1 MDLQLEGK
9 VAIVTGAS
17 KGIGFCTALQLA
29 KEGAHVVICARGE
42 KHLEVA
48 AASIKQ
54 QTGVDVLVVPADMMK
69 EQDCRDVIEKAVARF
84 GRIDILVNNAGTS
97 SAHSFEQVATEL
109 WQTDLDLK
117 LFGAVHCAK
126 YAVPYM
132 KKSGGGSIVNV
143 TAVLAKT
150 PPANSLPTTVSRAAG
165 LALTKAMSKDLGQY
179 NIRVNAV
186 CIGLIRSDQ
195 IEKRWKSQAPDLS
208 WQEYSEQVGQSI
220 PLGRIGD
227 TEEAANVITFLAS
240 EAASYVSGA
249 AINID
254 GGSGEA
260 L

>member
-1 MDLQLEGK
+1 MDLGLKGK
-9 VAIVTGAS
+9 VAIITGAS
-17 KGIGFCTALQLA
+17 KGIGFCTALQLV
-29 KEGAHVVICARGE
+29 KEGALVTICARGE
-42 KHLEVA
+42 KSLQVA
-48 AASIKQ
+48 AASIQ
-54 QTGVDVLVVPADMMK
+54 QETGVEVLTVAADMAK
-69 EQDCRDVIEKAVARF
+69 EEDCRDVIEKTVEKY
-84 GRIDILVNNAGTS
+84 GQLDILINNAGTS
-97 SAHSFEQVATEL
+97 AANSFEQVSTEL

-126 YAVPYM
+126 YAVPHF
-132 KKSGGGSIVNV
+132 KDAGGGSIVNV
-143 TAVLAKT
+143 SAVLAKT

-165 LALTKAMSKDLGQY
+165 LALTKAMSKDLGVY

-208 WQEYSEQVGQSI
+208 WDEYSQKVGETI

-227 TEEAANVITFLAS
+227 TEEATNVITFLAS
-240 EAASYVSGA
+240 QAASYVTGTA
-249 AINID
+249 VNID

>member
-1 MDLQLEGK
+1 MDLGLQGK

-17 KGIGFCTALQLA
+17 KGIGFCTALQLV
-29 KEGAHVVICARGE
+29 KEGALVTICARGE
-42 KHLEVA
+42 KSLQVA
-48 AASIKQ
+48 AASIQKE
-54 QTGVDVLVVPADMMK
+54 TGVEVLTVAADMAK
-69 EQDCRDVIEKAVARF
+69 EEDCKDVIEKTVEKY
-84 GRIDILVNNAGTS
+84 GQLDILINNAGTS
-97 SAHSFEQVATEL
+97 AANSFEQVSTEL

-126 YAVPYM
+126 YAVPHF
-132 KKSGGGSIVNV
+132 KDAGGGSIVNV

-165 LALTKAMSKDLGQY
+165 LALTKAMSKDLGSY

-195 IEKRWKSQAPDLS
+195 IEKRWKNQAPDLS
-208 WQEYSEQVGQSI
+208 WDEYSQKVGETI

-227 TEEAANVITFLAS
+227 TEEATNVITFLAS
-240 EAASYVSGA
+240 QAASYVTGTA
-249 AINID
+249 VNID

>member
-1 MDLQLEGK
+1 MELGLQGK

-17 KGIGFCTALQLA
+17 KGIGFCTALQLV
-29 KEGAHVVICARGE
+29 KEGALVTICARGE
-42 KHLEVA
+42 KSVQVA
-48 AASIKQ
+48 AASIKKE
-54 QTGVDVLVVPADMMK
+54 TGSDVLTIAANMAK
-69 EQDCRDVIEKAVARF
+69 EEDCKEVIEKTVERY
-84 GRIDILVNNAGTS
+84 GRLDILINNAGTA
-97 SAHSFEQVATEL
+97 SANSFEQVSSEL

-117 LFGAVHCAK
+117 LFGAVNCSK
-126 YAVPYM
+126 YAVPHL
-132 KKSGGGSIVNV
+132 KEAGSGSIVNV

-195 IEKRWKSQAPDLS
+195 IEKRWKDQAPDLS
-208 WQEYSEQVGQSI
+208 WDEYSRKVGETI

-227 TEEAANVITFLAS
+227 TEEAANAIIFLAS
-240 EAASYVSGA
+240 QAASYVTGTA
-249 AINID
+249 VNID